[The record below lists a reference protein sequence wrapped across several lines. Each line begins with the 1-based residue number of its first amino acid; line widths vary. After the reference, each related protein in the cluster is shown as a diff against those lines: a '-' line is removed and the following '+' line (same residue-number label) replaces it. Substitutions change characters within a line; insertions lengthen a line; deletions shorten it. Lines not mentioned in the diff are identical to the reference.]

1 MERPALGRVD
11 LHEIWP
17 GASPSYS
24 RTINTVVSGP
34 CNFWRSGRHELR
46 DACRLRTLKASD
58 VTPTSGHL
66 SSTGLHHRPAC
77 QHCAGRTEVSGFAQ
91 TRRSLAISLCA
102 NAAASAR
109 STKVQIFR
117 RYRHSDDR
125 HAGIVL
131 GFSSHLNAS
140 LEQRPEGALT
150 GWLEADDVTERKGL
164 E

>member
-1 MERPALGRVD
+1 LAGRFSIVFQNHQYGCFWSLQFLAQWSSRASRCLPAQDPESIGRYAHIRPFIVD
-11 LHEIWP
+11 
-17 GASPSYS
+17 
-24 RTINTVVSGP
+24 
-34 CNFWRSGRHELR
+34 
-46 DACRLRTLKASD
+46 RLA
-58 VTPTSGHL
+58 

-77 QHCAGRTEVSGFAQ
+77 QHCAGKTEVSGFAQ

-131 GFSSHLNAS
+131 GFSPHLNAS
-140 LEQRPEGALT
+140 FEQRPEGALT
-150 GWLEADDVTERKGL
+150 GWLEADDLTERKGL